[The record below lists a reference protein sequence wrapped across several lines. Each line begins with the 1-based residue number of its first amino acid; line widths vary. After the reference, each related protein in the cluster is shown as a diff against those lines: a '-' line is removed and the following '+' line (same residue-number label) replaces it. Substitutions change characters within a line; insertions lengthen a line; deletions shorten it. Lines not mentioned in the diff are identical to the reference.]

1 MTLITQ
7 PRKKRFTDFMIFSL
21 GEYLVAMHK
30 CIMVSTDILVD
41 QKSTI
46 VYNV

>member
-1 MTLITQ
+1 
-7 PRKKRFTDFMIFSL
+7 MIFSL

-30 CIMVSTDILVD
+30 SIMVSTEFLVD

-46 VYNV
+46 VYNIGNNAKRSPDADPQY